1 MVDLLFRV
9 LNAQIVVTLLGMLIP
24 TFMRWGDLIPAATWE
39 SVFTAAVVT
48 FVGGGLLK
56 EGLSAFAKKDT
67 P

>member
-9 LNAQIVVTLLGMLIP
+9 LNAQIVVTLLGLFLP
-24 TFMRWGDLIPAATWE
+24 SLMRWTELIPADVWE
-39 SVFTAAVVT
+39 RVFTAALVT

-56 EGLSAFAKKDT
+56 EGLSAFAKKDA